1 MQIGFVLTARN
12 SGFRKEERSPESTRE
27 TGRWGA
33 VPKTSSK
40 FDVYQVWEHRTPSNA
55 AALWRSNRTLYQLY
69 QKKTRYKKLVPYI
82 EHRAQ
87 EDLNIKFEL
96 TQSRLYAL
104 TAKKQRNAGKMIFVA
119 GIGIKLPNPWKEE
132 EGKRCRTKQL

>member
-1 MQIGFVLTARN
+1 
-12 SGFRKEERSPESTRE
+12 
-27 TGRWGA
+27 
-33 VPKTSSK
+33 
-40 FDVYQVWEHRTPSNA
+40 
-55 AALWRSNRTLYQLY
+55 
-69 QKKTRYKKLVPYI
+69 LVPYI

-119 GIGIKLPNPWKEE
+119 GIGIKLPNP
-132 EGKRCRTKQL
+132 